1 MSGETQNDLDLLP
14 IEPIDRAAFL
24 HFEQQFRNSL
34 ANTVLGIVKRSG
46 VTPEELA
53 CRLDWPLIKVNRL
66 LSQAVD
72 WDIDD
77 AAVLAYAAD
86 GSLLELSHGD
96 A

>member
-46 VTPEELA
+46 
-53 CRLDWPLIKVNRL
+53 RLDWPLIKVNRL